1 MIKEE
6 LLQAVVEV
14 RQELNTRA
22 EDPILFTNITFVD
35 IDDKFSKEYFSNGNT
50 DFFTSDLVD
59 RLYIK
64 ASIYFM

>member
-1 MIKEE
+1 M
-6 LLQAVVEV
+6 VEV